1 MSLPAGLP
9 PATGGKLVAA
19 AFGAGDIASLLLK
32 AGPDQVRTAELVK
45 PLCHARD
52 VALLLETDALA
63 ARKLGADG
71 VQLGPDPSLFA
82 EARALLGADA
92 VVGVDCGASRHLAMT
107 MGERGADYI
116 GFSGMAT
123 AAEPSIIAW
132 WSELFE
138 LPCVALDP
146 VEEHDALRLKAE
158 GADFITPSLA
168 MWRSEEA
175 AAAAIASYNSLLG
188 ND

>member
-1 MSLPAGLP
+1 
-9 PATGGKLVAA
+9 
-19 AFGAGDIASLLLK
+19 LLK

-45 PLCHARD
+45 PLCHAHD
-52 VALLLETDALA
+52 VALLLETDAAA

-71 VQLGPDPSLFA
+71 VQLGPDLSRLA
-82 EARALLGADA
+82 EARALLGNDS
-92 VVGVDCGASRHLAMT
+92 VLGVDCAASRHLAMT

-116 GFSGMAT
+116 GFSGLAS

-132 WSELFE
+132 WSDLFE

-146 VEEHDALRLKAE
+146 VEERDVLRFKAE

-175 AAAAIASYNSLLG
+175 AAAAVASYNALLG
-188 ND
+188 NV